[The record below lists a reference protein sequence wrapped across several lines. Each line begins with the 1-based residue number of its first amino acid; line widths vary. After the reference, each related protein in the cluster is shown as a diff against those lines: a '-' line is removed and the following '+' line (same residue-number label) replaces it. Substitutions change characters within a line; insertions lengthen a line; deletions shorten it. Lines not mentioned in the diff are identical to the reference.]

1 MDPFSTTM
9 LVRLLVAMLCGMV
22 LGAERVLASKSAG
35 LRTYALV
42 SIGSALFVLI
52 SASVVLMHPGGIDT
66 DPLRM
71 AAQIVTGI
79 GFLGAGIIM
88 VRKDH
93 VVGVT
98 TASGIWVAAAIG
110 TAAGF
115 GLFWLAIVATLLTL
129 FIFVVLWFVER
140 AIEKEIS
147 PFTGSLADTDRGGF
161 EGEAKE

>member
-9 LVRLLVAMLCGMV
+9 LIRLLVAMLCGMV

-52 SASVVLMHPGGIDT
+52 SESVVLMHPGGVDA

-115 GLFWLAIVATLLTL
+115 GLFWLAITATLLTL

-140 AIEKEIS
+140 AIEREIS
-147 PFTGSLADTDRGGF
+147 PFKGSRGESDRIGF
-161 EGEAKE
+161 EDETKE

>member
-9 LVRLLVAMLCGMV
+9 LIRLLVAMLCGMV

-52 SASVVLMHPGGIDT
+52 SESVVLMHPGGVDA

-115 GLFWLAIVATLLTL
+115 GL
-129 FIFVVLWFVER
+129 
-140 AIEKEIS
+140 S
-147 PFTGSLADTDRGGF
+147 G
-161 EGEAKE
+161 